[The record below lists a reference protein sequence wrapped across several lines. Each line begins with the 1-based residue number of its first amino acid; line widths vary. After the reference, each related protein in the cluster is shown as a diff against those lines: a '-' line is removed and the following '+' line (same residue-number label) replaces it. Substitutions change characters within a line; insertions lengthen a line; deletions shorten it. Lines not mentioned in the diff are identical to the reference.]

1 MKSEKRRKIMLEKK
15 QETTQELYNRVKAKR
30 YKILRHI
37 AMEIRVA
44 DEVIKECGVREGNII
59 GQQTAAATC
68 VIRSHKL
75 IDSNKDVKSKAEVLK
90 DISNAAEVRKAV

>member
-1 MKSEKRRKIMLEKK
+1 MIDKK

-37 AMEIRVA
+37 AMEIRIA

-75 IDSNKDVKSKAEVLK
+75 IDSDREARSTQERVEKLQSESVKEQSTKVA
-90 DISNAAEVRKAV
+90 

>member
-1 MKSEKRRKIMLEKK
+1 MLEKK
-15 QETTQELYNRVKAKR
+15 QETTQELYQRVKAKR

-37 AMEIRVA
+37 AMEIRIA

>member
-1 MKSEKRRKIMLEKK
+1 MEVKK
-15 QETTQELYNRVKAKR
+15 LETTQELYNRVKAKR

-37 AMEIRVA
+37 AMEIRIA
-44 DEVIKECGVREGNII
+44 DEVIKECKVREGNII

-75 IDSNKDVKSKAEVLK
+75 IDSDREARSTQERVEKLQSESVKEQSTKVA
-90 DISNAAEVRKAV
+90 

>member
-1 MKSEKRRKIMLEKK
+1 MIDKN

-44 DEVIKECGVREGNII
+44 DEAIKECGVREGNII

-75 IDSNKDVKSKAEVLK
+75 IDSDREAKSAKDRADKLQSESVNNEKSTKIA
-90 DISNAAEVRKAV
+90 

>member
-1 MKSEKRRKIMLEKK
+1 MLEKK

-90 DISNAAEVRKAV
+90 DISNAAEVRKVV

>member
-1 MKSEKRRKIMLEKK
+1 MSEKK
-15 QETTQELYNRVKAKR
+15 QETTQELYQRVKAKR

-44 DEVIKECGVREGNII
+44 DEAIKECGVREGNII

-75 IDSNKDVKSKAEVLK
+75 IDSDREAKSAKDRADKLQSESVNNEKSTKVA
-90 DISNAAEVRKAV
+90 

>member
-1 MKSEKRRKIMLEKK
+1 MEVKK
-15 QETTQELYNRVKAKR
+15 LETTQELYNRVKAKR

-37 AMEIRVA
+37 AMEIRIA

-75 IDSNKDVKSKAEVLK
+75 IDSDREARSTQERVEKLQSESVKEQSTKVA
-90 DISNAAEVRKAV
+90 

>member
-1 MKSEKRRKIMLEKK
+1 MSEKKL
-15 QETTQELYNRVKAKR
+15 ETTQELYQRVKAKR

-59 GQQTAAATC
+59 GQQTAAATT
-68 VIRSHKL
+68 VIRAHKL
-75 IDSNKDVKSKAEVLK
+75 LDHDREVKSAK
-90 DISNAAEVRKAV
+90 DRADKLQSESIKNETQTKVA

>member
-1 MKSEKRRKIMLEKK
+1 MMDKK

-37 AMEIRVA
+37 AMEIRIA
-44 DEVIKECGVREGNII
+44 DEVIKECGVRENNII
-59 GQQTAAATC
+59 WQQTAAATC

-75 IDSNKDVKSKAEVLK
+75 IDSDREARSTQERVEKLQSESVKEQSTKVA
-90 DISNAAEVRKAV
+90 

>member
-1 MKSEKRRKIMLEKK
+1 MLEKK
-15 QETTQELYNRVKAKR
+15 QETTQELYQRVKAKR

-59 GQQTAAATC
+59 GQQTAAATV
-68 VIRSHKL
+68 VIRGHKL
-75 IDSNKDVKSKAEVLK
+75 VDGDKEARSALERADKLQSESAKNEQTTKVA
-90 DISNAAEVRKAV
+90 

>member
-1 MKSEKRRKIMLEKK
+1 MEKK
-15 QETTQELYNRVKAKR
+15 LETTQELYNRVKAKR

-37 AMEIRVA
+37 AMEIKVA

-75 IDSNKDVKSKAEVLK
+75 IDSDREVKSAKDRAEKLQSESINNEQSAK
-90 DISNAAEVRKAV
+90 IA

>member
-1 MKSEKRRKIMLEKK
+1 MIDKN

-44 DEVIKECGVREGNII
+44 DEVIKECKVREGNII

-75 IDSNKDVKSKAEVLK
+75 IDSDKESKSTKERVEKLQSESVKEQSTKVA
-90 DISNAAEVRKAV
+90 

>member
-1 MKSEKRRKIMLEKK
+1 MEVKKI
-15 QETTQELYNRVKAKR
+15 ETTQELYNRVKAKR

-37 AMEIRVA
+37 AMEIRIA

-75 IDSNKDVKSKAEVLK
+75 IDSDREARSTQERVEKLQSESVKEQSTKVA
-90 DISNAAEVRKAV
+90 

>member
-1 MKSEKRRKIMLEKK
+1 MEKK

-30 YKILRHI
+30 YKTLKHI
-37 AMEIRVA
+37 AMEIKIA
-44 DEVIKECGVREGNII
+44 DEVIKECEVRVGNPI

-75 IDSNKDVKSKAEVLK
+75 IDSDREARSTQERVEKLQSESVKEQSTKVA
-90 DISNAAEVRKAV
+90 